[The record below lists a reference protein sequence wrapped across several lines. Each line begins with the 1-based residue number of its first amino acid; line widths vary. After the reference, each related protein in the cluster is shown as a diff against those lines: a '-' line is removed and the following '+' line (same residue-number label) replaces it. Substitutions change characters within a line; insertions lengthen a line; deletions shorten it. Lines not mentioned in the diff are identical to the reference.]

1 MNHTECNQLQP
12 NCQIIHVRAYNP
24 SYYSY
29 VISKREWFDVLTG
42 LGLLESNDWDLTQS
56 IRGFKL
62 MSTILRK
69 YFRFNPKLESEVN
82 NMLQAYNKESLIGIH
97 LRMSDSSSDFKEA
110 YISEHFIFEEDAL
123 SVLRCKYINHS
134 HNPVLYVA
142 SDSSS
147 IKKEIAKQSNVTV
160 ITSNMKSLHTGHN
173 MEQNQRNEALRA
185 VVLDIIALSK
195 CKTLI
200 VTKGSS
206 LSYIAAA
213 FQGSVPYYIS
223 RNTSCFFPKELT
235 TLVPRAW
242 S

>member
-1 MNHTECNQLQP
+1 MNHTECNQFQP

-29 VISKREWFDVLTG
+29 IISKREWFDELTR
-42 LGLLESNDWDLTQS
+42 LGLLKSSDWDRTQS

-62 MSTILRK
+62 MSIILHK
-69 YFRFNPKLESEVN
+69 YFHFNPMLESEVN
-82 NMLQAYNKESLIGIH
+82 SMLQAYNKESLIGIH

-110 YISEHFIFEEDAL
+110 YISEHFIFEEDAV
-123 SVLRCKYINHS
+123 SVLRCKYINYS

-142 SDSSS
+142 SDSSF

-160 ITSNMKSLHTGHN
+160 VTSNMKSLHTGHN
-173 MEQNQRNEALRA
+173 MEQNQRNEALHS
-185 VVLDIIALSK
+185 VVMDIIALSK

>member
-1 MNHTECNQLQP
+1 MNHTECNQFQP

-29 VISKREWFDVLTG
+29 IISKREWFDELTR
-42 LGLLESNDWDLTQS
+42 LGLVKSSDWDRTQS

-62 MSTILRK
+62 MSIILHK
-69 YFRFNPKLESEVN
+69 YFHFNPMLESEVN
-82 NMLQAYNKESLIGIH
+82 SMLKAYNKESLIGIH

-160 ITSNMKSLHTGHN
+160 VTSNMKSLHTGHN
-173 MEQNQRNEALRA
+173 MEQNQRNEALHS
-185 VVLDIIALSK
+185 VVMDIIALSK

>member
-1 MNHTECNQLQP
+1 MNHTECNQFQP

-29 VISKREWFDVLTG
+29 IISKREWFDELTR
-42 LGLLESNDWDLTQS
+42 LGLLESSDWDRTQS

-62 MSTILRK
+62 MSIILHK
-69 YFRFNPKLESEVN
+69 YFHFNPKLESEVN

-110 YISEHFIFEEDAL
+110 YISEHFIFEEDAM
-123 SVLRCKYINHS
+123 SVLRCKYINYS

-142 SDSSS
+142 SDSSF
-147 IKKEIAKQSNVTV
+147 IKKEIAEQSNVTV
-160 ITSNMKSLHTGHN
+160 VMSSKKSLHTGHN
-173 MEQNQRNEALRA
+173 MEQNQRNEALCA
-185 VVLDIIALSK
+185 VVHDIIALSK

-213 FQGSVPYYIS
+213 FYEVPYYIS
-223 RNTSCFFPKELT
+223 RNTSCYYPNELT
-235 TLVPRAW
+235 TLIPRAW

>member
-1 MNHTECNQLQP
+1 MNHTECNQFQP

-29 VISKREWFDVLTG
+29 IISKREWFDELTR
-42 LGLLESNDWDLTQS
+42 LGLLKTSDWDRTQS

-62 MSTILRK
+62 MSIILHK
-69 YFRFNPKLESEVN
+69 YFHFNPKLESEVN
-82 NMLQAYNKESLIGIH
+82 SMLQAYNKESLVGIH

-123 SVLRCKYINHS
+123 SVLRCKYINYS

-142 SDSSS
+142 SDSSF
-147 IKKEIAKQSNVTV
+147 IKKEIAEQSNVTV
-160 ITSNMKSLHTGHN
+160 VMSSKKSLHTGHN
-173 MEQNQRNEALRA
+173 MEQNQRNEALCA
-185 VVLDIIALSK
+185 VVHDIIALSK

-223 RNTSCFFPKELT
+223 RNTSCYFPKELT